1 MQVFEACDAAAVIA
15 VQQIPPEAGFAVR
28 HRRPHGPGNPARL
41 RGIVEKPE
49 RSEAPSDLG
58 VVGRY
63 VLGPSI
69 FDQMETLEPG
79 AGGELQL
86 TDALAGQIAAG
97 EAVYACRFEGRRFD
111 AGRPAGAIA
120 AAVAVALGAANC
132 APTSSPTSPPS
143 CKRSSS
149 HAHHDNRVLP
159 AERDRGQP
167 HDPQRP
173 QHHRLRRGAGGPGE
187 HHDFVKQLLE
197 GERPFNSHD
206 GREVVNGATTAT
218 QVSAADQLLRRAEE
232 AQRFLEQGAPLF
244 VIGRPNATLAGVI
257 GFEGLDR
264 YSWLPGPA
272 GGGWNPPH
280 LRAAEGKNIRIA
292 DDRHPL
298 SGVLR
303 EHRRHITYR
312 AVLDPAIATAER
324 EGHVIATGGSNMPIA
339 AEFSVLAGRVVMTPV
354 FANVTGTTRTRL
366 AQALV
371 DAMSEVAA
379 GVVTEDPP
387 LWTRSQALPGSEQIE
402 AELEEAEQ
410 EESAAVART
419 AAVHERLDTLIA
431 HRRLLWATGPAFAAA
446 VREALALLGLEA
458 TTAADEGLAVT
469 EGEHTALVE
478 VESAGE
484 NVAEWPYVR
493 LQRRLERRLLDE
505 GEQLQGI
512 IVVNGKRT
520 ISPTA
525 RRQQFTDA
533 LRIACENYG
542 YALTTGETLFALVQR
557 ALGTEAEGAPF
568 EAAGRRLLHSRGLM
582 TTEQAMGETEEE
594 SDASIF

>member
-1 MQVFEACDAAAVIA
+1 MRIMTIGYSLPNA
-15 VQQIPPEAGFAVR
+15 
-28 HRRPHGPGNPARL
+28 
-41 RGIVEKPE
+41 IVDNHTVLN
-49 RSEAPSDLG
+49 APSITDYDAML
-58 VVGRY
+58 VD
-63 VLGPSI
+63 PESI
-69 FDQMETLEPG
+69 T
-79 AGGELQL
+79 
-86 TDALAGQIAAG
+86 
-97 EAVYACRFEGRRFD
+97 
-111 AGRPAGAIA
+111 
-120 AAVAVALGAANC
+120 
-132 APTSSPTSPPS
+132 TS
-143 CKRSSS
+143 
-149 HAHHDNRVLP
+149 
-159 AERDRGQP
+159 
-167 HDPQRP
+167 
-173 QHHRLRRGAGGPGE
+173 
-187 HHDFVKQLLE
+187 VKQLLE

-232 AQRFLEQGAPLF
+232 AQRFLEQGGTLF

-303 EHRRHITYR
+303 EYRRHITYR

-339 AEFSVLAGRVVMTPV
+339 AEFSVLAGRVVITPV

-387 LWTRSQALPGSEQIE
+387 SWTRSHALPGSEQIE

-410 EESAAVART
+410 AESDASART
-419 AAVHERLDTLIA
+419 AAVRERLDTLIA
-431 HRRLLWATGPAFAAA
+431 HRRLLWAKGPAFAAA
-446 VREALALLGLEA
+446 VREALGLLGLEA
-458 TTAADEGLAVT
+458 TTPAGEGLAVT

-478 VESAGE
+478 VESASE
-484 NVAEWPYVR
+484 DVAEWPYVR
-493 LQRRLERRLLDE
+493 LQRRLERHLLDE
-505 GEQLQGI
+505 GEQLRGI
-512 IVVNGKRT
+512 IVANGKRA

-525 RRQQFTDA
+525 RRQQFTAA

-568 EAAGRRLLHSRGLM
+568 EAAGRRLLHNRGLM